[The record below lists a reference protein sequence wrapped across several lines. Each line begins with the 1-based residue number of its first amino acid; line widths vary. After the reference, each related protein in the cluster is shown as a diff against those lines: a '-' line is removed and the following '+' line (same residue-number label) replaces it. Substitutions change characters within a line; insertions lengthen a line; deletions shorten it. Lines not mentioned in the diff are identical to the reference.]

1 MQYLEFTGSGAAE
14 DLAIDEALLDDAETS
29 DEPREVLRIWECRQ
43 TAVVVGRSSSLSVE
57 VQVDECRRRGV
68 PVLRRSSGGATVV
81 IGPGCLMYSVVLSY
95 ARRPHLRA
103 VDLAHQFV
111 LETALSAVRRQ
122 EPGADRC
129 GTSDLAIA
137 GRKFSG
143 NSLRCRREHLL
154 YHGTLLYDFA
164 LADVGTLLGTPPR
177 QPDYRERREHGAF
190 ITNLPIDRNTLVADL
205 RRVWQADDALPAP
218 PLETAA
224 RLAAE
229 RYADPSWTAR
239 VP

>member
-1 MQYLEFTGSGAAE
+1 MQFLEYTGSDAIE
-14 DLAIDEALLDDAETS
+14 DLAIDEALLDDAETG

-43 TAVVVGRSSSLSVE
+43 PAAIIGRSSSLSVE
-57 VQVDECRRRGV
+57 VKVDECRRRGV

-95 ARRPHLRA
+95 ALRPHLRA
-103 VDLAHQFV
+103 VDLTHAFV
-111 LETALSAVRRQ
+111 LDTVLAAVHRQ
-122 EPGADRC
+122 VPGAERS

-154 YHGTLLYDFA
+154 YHGTLLYDFP
-164 LADVGTLLGTPPR
+164 LSTVGELLGTPPR
-177 QPDYRERREHGAF
+177 QPDYRERREHGDF
-190 ITNLPIDRNTLVADL
+190 VTNLSVDRATLITDL
-205 RRVWQADDALPAP
+205 RRAWQPDDALPAP
-218 PLETAA
+218 PLKTAA
-224 RLAAE
+224 RLAGE
-229 RYADPSWTAR
+229 RYGDPAWTAR

>member
-1 MQYLEFTGSGAAE
+1 MQYLDYTGRNAVE
-14 DLAIDEALLDDAETS
+14 DLAVDEALLDDAETGN
-29 DEPREVLRIWECRQ
+29 EPRELLRIWECRE
-43 TAVVVGRSSSLSVE
+43 TAAIIGRSSSLSVE
-57 VQVDECRRRGV
+57 VKIDECRRRGV
-68 PVLRRSSGGATVV
+68 SVLRRSSGGATVV

-103 VDLAHQFV
+103 VDLTHQFV
-111 LETALSAVRRQ
+111 LDTVLSAVRRQ
-122 EPGADRC
+122 EPTAERC

-154 YHGTLLYDFA
+154 YHGTLLYEFP
-164 LADVGTLLGTPPR
+164 LAEVGELLGTPPR

-190 ITNLPIDRNTLVADL
+190 ITNVKFDRAALIADL
-205 RRVWQADDALPAP
+205 RRAWQADEVMPTP

-229 RYADPSWTAR
+229 RYGDPAWTAR